1 MQLVSFD
8 IFRTLGLPNT
18 TNLKAESF
26 FAHRAE
32 LQQADWVLF
41 PEYWQLNALIFGI
54 GCRVFPSH
62 ASYLV
67 GHNKTELVRTFNA
80 CVPQHT
86 PHTLIKSNDESNRE
100 WLWREMDP
108 PFVAKLN
115 KSSMGQGVWL
125 IETLQDWQRYCAL
138 TDVLYVQEYL
148 PIERDLRVVV
158 IGNRVVDS
166 YWRLQAAQGFYNNVA
181 RGGTVERSTP
191 IPDAAL
197 QLVQQ
202 VASTLGV
209 NYAGFDVAMVGK
221 HPYLLE
227 FNRLFGT
234 WGIAGGQEAI
244 KNHIWNYLLEA
255 LVPPRPNRPG
265 LRGKLRRAA

>member
-8 IFRTLGLPNT
+8 IFRTLGLPKT

-26 FAHRAE
+26 LKHRTE

-41 PEYWQLNALIFGI
+41 PEYWQLNALIYGL
-54 GCRVFPSH
+54 GCRVFPSQ

-67 GHNKTELVRTFNA
+67 GHNKTEMVRAFTA

-86 PHTLIKSNDESNRE
+86 PHTVISVNDESNRE
-100 WLWREMDP
+100 RIWREMEI
-108 PFVAKLN
+108 PFVAKLT

-125 IETLQDWQRYCAL
+125 IESIGDWRRYCAVA
-138 TDVLYVQEYL
+138 DVLYAQEYL
-148 PIERDLRVVV
+148 PIERDLRIVV

-166 YWRLQAAQGFYNNVA
+166 YWRLQAAQGFYNNLA
-181 RGGTVERSTP
+181 QGGTVDRSIP
-191 IPDAAL
+191 IPDSAV

-202 VASTLGV
+202 VAAKLGV
-209 NYAGFDVAMVGK
+209 NHAGFDVAMVGN

-234 WGIAGGQEAI
+234 HGIAGGQGSV
-244 KNHIWNYLLEA
+244 KDFIWNYLQEELE
-255 LVPPRPNRPG
+255 PPKPKRPRLGRRLP
-265 LRGKLRRAA
+265 RAA